1 MSRKNDKLGMLLK
14 EACQN
19 PQGEADFMQ
28 RVQQRIEHQ
37 KRLASQRERKSW
49 QQAVLAFIQS
59 SVVLVLLL
67 LGFVLA
73 FQDSFQKLLYS
84 LFPQLQ
90 ESSWLLLPICGVA
103 ASLTLIC
110 FFHELREE

>member
-19 PQGEADFMQ
+19 PQGEAYFLQ

-37 KRLASQRERKSW
+37 KRLAPQRQKKRR
-49 QQAVLAFIQS
+49 QQVVLEFIQS
-59 SVVLVLLL
+59 PVVIILLL

-73 FQDSFQKLLYS
+73 FQDSFQKLLYT

-90 ESSWLLLPICGVA
+90 ESSWLLLPIFGVA
-103 ASLTLIC
+103 ASLTLVC
-110 FFHELREE
+110 FFHELQEE

>member
-14 EACQN
+14 EACQK

-37 KRLASQRERKSW
+37 KRLAPQRQKKRRL
-49 QQAVLAFIQS
+49 QVVLEFIQS
-59 SVVLVLLL
+59 PVVIILLL

-73 FQDSFQKLLYS
+73 FQDSFQKLLYT

-110 FFHELREE
+110 FFNELREE